1 MQLEQKQTLSQKLVL
16 TQTMRQSLDC
26 LQLSAPELTE
36 YVQEVALSN
45 PLLDVQSPTYYETEL
60 PSEAAPAEREPL
72 EVRET
77 DSWRGVT
84 SSGMEDVQDFTAF
97 LTREKTFRDHLTEQI
112 GQMKLVDDELLRLC
126 RFLIDCLDERGYL
139 DCPLEELSREFDI
152 PLFSLEQAL
161 FAVQMLDPPGVGARN
176 LSECLTLQLAQGR
189 SLDPLA
195 LKIARDG
202 LEMLGKRNFSGLA
215 ALLGV
220 SVGEARA
227 AAAKILAL
235 NPIPSRSFAGSEQI
249 AYVAPD
255 AEFSV
260 QQGQLVI
267 ELNERILPRLSV
279 NAEYA
284 ALMNTSDDPEVQR
297 YVKEK
302 LSEAQALIKGV
313 HTRCDTLVQMLT
325 LIGREQHGF
334 FCGGEALLP
343 VTMQQLSEK
352 MGVSTST
359 VSRAAQNKYI
369 QFQGRIIPVRS
380 FFTTAI
386 RPDAAVS
393 SHAVKQRLQSLIRAE
408 DPAAPL
414 SDEALR
420 LALSASRSAA
430 APSPSTA
437 RKWAFRPRPSA
448 KSAER
453 RARSNI
459 LSGGTFTMAS
469 VYDRTDIYDLFDSP
483 KKDAQTL
490 SHWQAVFN
498 GRPIRSA
505 LDVSIGTGSLTL
517 PLGQLGV
524 SLYGSDLSDSMLA
537 RCRKKAD
544 ERGIAIDLRQSDF
557 RDLTS
562 HFDRSFDCV
571 MSTGNSLAYVTNN
584 EITGVLEQMDA
595 LVEPGGCLYFDLRNW
610 DRIVGQKKR
619 FYCYNPAFL
628 PNGDRVNL
636 MQVWDHLSDGSIVFN
651 LVYTFERD
659 NKIFQKE
666 RFEEHYHPV
675 PQKLLLDKLTQLGY
689 QDIQVKAFP
698 VQFGA
703 FDIENSEWYCVLA
716 HKAK

>member
-26 LQLSAPELTE
+26 LQLSAPELSE

-60 PSEAAPAEREPL
+60 PSETAPAEREPL

-176 LSECLTLQLAQGR
+176 LSECLTLQLAQDR

-220 SVGEARA
+220 SVNEAKA
-227 AAAKILAL
+227 AASKVLAL

-334 FCGGEALLP
+334 FCGSEALLP

-420 LALSASRSAA
+420 LALSALGIEVS
-430 APSPSTA
+430 
-437 RKWAFRPRPSA
+437 
-448 KSAER
+448 R
-453 RARSNI
+453 RAVAKYRAEMGIPS
-459 LSGGTFTMAS
+459 SS
-469 VYDRTDIYDLFDSP
+469 
-483 KKDAQTL
+483 Q
-490 SHWQAVFN
+490 
-498 GRPIRSA
+498 
-505 LDVSIGTGSLTL
+505 
-517 PLGQLGV
+517 
-524 SLYGSDLSDSMLA
+524 
-537 RCRKKAD
+537 RKK
-544 ERGIAIDLRQSDF
+544 R
-557 RDLTS
+557 
-562 HFDRSFDCV
+562 
-571 MSTGNSLAYVTNN
+571 
-584 EITGVLEQMDA
+584 
-595 LVEPGGCLYFDLRNW
+595 
-610 DRIVGQKKR
+610 
-619 FYCYNPAFL
+619 
-628 PNGDRVNL
+628 
-636 MQVWDHLSDGSIVFN
+636 
-651 LVYTFERD
+651 
-659 NKIFQKE
+659 
-666 RFEEHYHPV
+666 
-675 PQKLLLDKLTQLGY
+675 
-689 QDIQVKAFP
+689 
-698 VQFGA
+698 
-703 FDIENSEWYCVLA
+703 
-716 HKAK
+716 

>member
-1 MQLEQKQTLSQKLVL
+1 MKLEQTQSLAQKLVL
-16 TQTMRQSLDC
+16 TQNMRQSLDC
-26 LQLSAPELTE
+26 LQLSAPELSE

-45 PLLDVQSPTYYETEL
+45 PLLDVQAPTYYETQF
-60 PSEAAPAEREPL
+60 PSEAAPSEREAP
-72 EVRET
+72 EIREADAWQSFSPSAGGDGQT
-77 DSWRGVT
+77 
-84 SSGMEDVQDFTAF
+84 DFTAY
-97 LTREKTFRDHLTEQI
+97 LVREKTFRDHLNEQI

-139 DCPLEELSREFDI
+139 DCPLEDLAREFDI

-161 FAVQMLDPPGVGARN
+161 FAVQMLDPPGVGARS

-313 HTRCDTLVQMLT
+313 HTRCDTLIQMLT

-420 LALSASRSAA
+420 LALSALGIGVS
-430 APSPSTA
+430 
-437 RKWAFRPRPSA
+437 
-448 KSAER
+448 R
-453 RARSNI
+453 RAVAKYRAEMGIPS
-459 LSGGTFTMAS
+459 SS
-469 VYDRTDIYDLFDSP
+469 
-483 KKDAQTL
+483 Q
-490 SHWQAVFN
+490 
-498 GRPIRSA
+498 
-505 LDVSIGTGSLTL
+505 
-517 PLGQLGV
+517 
-524 SLYGSDLSDSMLA
+524 
-537 RCRKKAD
+537 RKK
-544 ERGIAIDLRQSDF
+544 R
-557 RDLTS
+557 
-562 HFDRSFDCV
+562 
-571 MSTGNSLAYVTNN
+571 
-584 EITGVLEQMDA
+584 
-595 LVEPGGCLYFDLRNW
+595 
-610 DRIVGQKKR
+610 
-619 FYCYNPAFL
+619 
-628 PNGDRVNL
+628 
-636 MQVWDHLSDGSIVFN
+636 
-651 LVYTFERD
+651 
-659 NKIFQKE
+659 
-666 RFEEHYHPV
+666 
-675 PQKLLLDKLTQLGY
+675 
-689 QDIQVKAFP
+689 
-698 VQFGA
+698 
-703 FDIENSEWYCVLA
+703 
-716 HKAK
+716 

>member
-1 MQLEQKQTLSQKLVL
+1 MPLFDRLPRRARLS
-16 TQTMRQSLDC
+16 R
-26 LQLSAPELTE
+26 
-36 YVQEVALSN
+36 
-45 PLLDVQSPTYYETEL
+45 L
-60 PSEAAPAEREPL
+60 P
-72 EVRET
+72 
-77 DSWRGVT
+77 G
-84 SSGMEDVQDFTAF
+84 
-97 LTREKTFRDHLTEQI
+97 
-112 GQMKLVDDELLRLC
+112 
-126 RFLIDCLDERGYL
+126 
-139 DCPLEELSREFDI
+139 LEELSREFDI

-302 LSEAQALIKGV
+302 LSEATALIKGV

-420 LALSASRSAA
+420 LALSALGIEVS
-430 APSPSTA
+430 
-437 RKWAFRPRPSA
+437 
-448 KSAER
+448 R
-453 RARSNI
+453 RAVAKYRAEMGIPS
-459 LSGGTFTMAS
+459 SS
-469 VYDRTDIYDLFDSP
+469 
-483 KKDAQTL
+483 Q
-490 SHWQAVFN
+490 
-498 GRPIRSA
+498 
-505 LDVSIGTGSLTL
+505 
-517 PLGQLGV
+517 
-524 SLYGSDLSDSMLA
+524 
-537 RCRKKAD
+537 RKK
-544 ERGIAIDLRQSDF
+544 R
-557 RDLTS
+557 
-562 HFDRSFDCV
+562 
-571 MSTGNSLAYVTNN
+571 
-584 EITGVLEQMDA
+584 
-595 LVEPGGCLYFDLRNW
+595 
-610 DRIVGQKKR
+610 
-619 FYCYNPAFL
+619 
-628 PNGDRVNL
+628 
-636 MQVWDHLSDGSIVFN
+636 
-651 LVYTFERD
+651 
-659 NKIFQKE
+659 
-666 RFEEHYHPV
+666 
-675 PQKLLLDKLTQLGY
+675 
-689 QDIQVKAFP
+689 
-698 VQFGA
+698 
-703 FDIENSEWYCVLA
+703 
-716 HKAK
+716 

>member
-1 MQLEQKQTLSQKLVL
+1 
-16 TQTMRQSLDC
+16 
-26 LQLSAPELTE
+26 
-36 YVQEVALSN
+36 
-45 PLLDVQSPTYYETEL
+45 
-60 PSEAAPAEREPL
+60 
-72 EVRET
+72 
-77 DSWRGVT
+77 
-84 SSGMEDVQDFTAF
+84 
-97 LTREKTFRDHLTEQI
+97 
-112 GQMKLVDDELLRLC
+112 MKLVDDELLRLC

-408 DPAAPL
+408 DPSAPL

-420 LALSASRSAA
+420 LTLSALGIEVS
-430 APSPSTA
+430 
-437 RKWAFRPRPSA
+437 
-448 KSAER
+448 R
-453 RARSNI
+453 RAVAKYRAE
-459 LSGGTFTMAS
+459 M
-469 VYDRTDIYDLFDSP
+469 DIPSSS
-483 KKDAQTL
+483 Q
-490 SHWQAVFN
+490 
-498 GRPIRSA
+498 
-505 LDVSIGTGSLTL
+505 
-517 PLGQLGV
+517 
-524 SLYGSDLSDSMLA
+524 
-537 RCRKKAD
+537 RKK
-544 ERGIAIDLRQSDF
+544 R
-557 RDLTS
+557 
-562 HFDRSFDCV
+562 
-571 MSTGNSLAYVTNN
+571 
-584 EITGVLEQMDA
+584 
-595 LVEPGGCLYFDLRNW
+595 
-610 DRIVGQKKR
+610 
-619 FYCYNPAFL
+619 
-628 PNGDRVNL
+628 
-636 MQVWDHLSDGSIVFN
+636 
-651 LVYTFERD
+651 
-659 NKIFQKE
+659 
-666 RFEEHYHPV
+666 
-675 PQKLLLDKLTQLGY
+675 
-689 QDIQVKAFP
+689 
-698 VQFGA
+698 
-703 FDIENSEWYCVLA
+703 
-716 HKAK
+716 

>member
-16 TQTMRQSLDC
+16 TRTMRQSLDC

-45 PLLDVQSPTYYETEL
+45 PLLDVQSPTYYETAL
-60 PSEAAPAEREPL
+60 PSEASASERGTPD
-72 EVRET
+72 VRET

-97 LTREKTFRDHLTEQI
+97 LTREKTFRDHLNEQI

-139 DCPLEELSREFDI
+139 DCPLAELSREFDI

-161 FAVQMLDPPGVGARN
+161 FAVQMLDPSGVGARN
-176 LSECLTLQLAQGR
+176 LSECLTLQLAQDR

-215 ALLGV
+215 VLLGV
-220 SVGEARA
+220 SANEAKA
-227 AAAKILAL
+227 AASKVLAL

-408 DPAAPL
+408 APAAPL

-420 LALSASRSAA
+420 LTLSALGIEVS
-430 APSPSTA
+430 
-437 RKWAFRPRPSA
+437 
-448 KSAER
+448 R
-453 RARSNI
+453 RAVAKYRAE
-459 LSGGTFTMAS
+459 M
-469 VYDRTDIYDLFDSP
+469 DIPSSF
-483 KKDAQTL
+483 Q
-490 SHWQAVFN
+490 
-498 GRPIRSA
+498 
-505 LDVSIGTGSLTL
+505 
-517 PLGQLGV
+517 
-524 SLYGSDLSDSMLA
+524 
-537 RCRKKAD
+537 RKK
-544 ERGIAIDLRQSDF
+544 R
-557 RDLTS
+557 
-562 HFDRSFDCV
+562 
-571 MSTGNSLAYVTNN
+571 
-584 EITGVLEQMDA
+584 
-595 LVEPGGCLYFDLRNW
+595 
-610 DRIVGQKKR
+610 
-619 FYCYNPAFL
+619 
-628 PNGDRVNL
+628 
-636 MQVWDHLSDGSIVFN
+636 
-651 LVYTFERD
+651 
-659 NKIFQKE
+659 
-666 RFEEHYHPV
+666 
-675 PQKLLLDKLTQLGY
+675 
-689 QDIQVKAFP
+689 
-698 VQFGA
+698 
-703 FDIENSEWYCVLA
+703 
-716 HKAK
+716 

>member
-1 MQLEQKQTLSQKLVL
+1 MQLEQRQTLSQKLVL

-176 LSECLTLQLAQGR
+176 LSECLTLQLAQDR

-215 ALLGV
+215 VLLGV
-220 SVGEARA
+220 SVNEAKA
-227 AAAKILAL
+227 AASKVLAL

-490 SHWQAVFN
+490 SHWQTVFD
-498 GRPIRSA
+498 GRSIRSA

-524 SLYGSDLSDSMLA
+524 SLYGSDLSGSMLA

-544 ERGIAIDLRQSDF
+544 ECGIAIDLRQSDF

-628 PNGDRVNL
+628 PNGVRVNL

>member
-1 MQLEQKQTLSQKLVL
+1 MQLEQRQTLSQKLVL

-60 PSEAAPAEREPL
+60 PSETAPA
-72 EVRET
+72 
-77 DSWRGVT
+77 
-84 SSGMEDVQDFTAF
+84 
-97 LTREKTFRDHLTEQI
+97 EKTFRDHLTEQI

-161 FAVQMLDPPGVGARN
+161 FAVQMLDSPGVGARN

-202 LEMLGKRNFSGLA
+202 LELLGKRDFSGLA

-220 SVGEARA
+220 SVGEAKA
-227 AAAKILAL
+227 AASKVLAL
-235 NPIPSRSFAGSEQI
+235 NPIPSCSFAGSEQI

-420 LALSASRSAA
+420 LALSALGIEVS
-430 APSPSTA
+430 
-437 RKWAFRPRPSA
+437 
-448 KSAER
+448 R
-453 RARSNI
+453 RAVAKYRAEMGIPS
-459 LSGGTFTMAS
+459 SS
-469 VYDRTDIYDLFDSP
+469 
-483 KKDAQTL
+483 Q
-490 SHWQAVFN
+490 
-498 GRPIRSA
+498 
-505 LDVSIGTGSLTL
+505 
-517 PLGQLGV
+517 
-524 SLYGSDLSDSMLA
+524 
-537 RCRKKAD
+537 RKK
-544 ERGIAIDLRQSDF
+544 R
-557 RDLTS
+557 
-562 HFDRSFDCV
+562 
-571 MSTGNSLAYVTNN
+571 
-584 EITGVLEQMDA
+584 
-595 LVEPGGCLYFDLRNW
+595 
-610 DRIVGQKKR
+610 
-619 FYCYNPAFL
+619 
-628 PNGDRVNL
+628 
-636 MQVWDHLSDGSIVFN
+636 
-651 LVYTFERD
+651 
-659 NKIFQKE
+659 
-666 RFEEHYHPV
+666 
-675 PQKLLLDKLTQLGY
+675 
-689 QDIQVKAFP
+689 
-698 VQFGA
+698 
-703 FDIENSEWYCVLA
+703 
-716 HKAK
+716 

>member
-26 LQLSAPELTE
+26 LQLSAPELSE

-60 PSEAAPAEREPL
+60 PSETAPAEREPL

-139 DCPLEELSREFDI
+139 GCPLEELSREFDI

-161 FAVQMLDPPGVGARN
+161 FAVQM
-176 LSECLTLQLAQGR
+176 
-189 SLDPLA
+189 LDPLA

-220 SVGEARA
+220 SVNEAKA
-227 AAAKILAL
+227 AASKVLAL

-420 LALSASRSAA
+420 LTLSALGIEVS
-430 APSPSTA
+430 
-437 RKWAFRPRPSA
+437 
-448 KSAER
+448 R
-453 RARSNI
+453 RAVAKYRAE
-459 LSGGTFTMAS
+459 M
-469 VYDRTDIYDLFDSP
+469 DIPSSS
-483 KKDAQTL
+483 Q
-490 SHWQAVFN
+490 
-498 GRPIRSA
+498 
-505 LDVSIGTGSLTL
+505 
-517 PLGQLGV
+517 
-524 SLYGSDLSDSMLA
+524 
-537 RCRKKAD
+537 RKK
-544 ERGIAIDLRQSDF
+544 R
-557 RDLTS
+557 
-562 HFDRSFDCV
+562 
-571 MSTGNSLAYVTNN
+571 
-584 EITGVLEQMDA
+584 
-595 LVEPGGCLYFDLRNW
+595 
-610 DRIVGQKKR
+610 
-619 FYCYNPAFL
+619 
-628 PNGDRVNL
+628 
-636 MQVWDHLSDGSIVFN
+636 
-651 LVYTFERD
+651 
-659 NKIFQKE
+659 
-666 RFEEHYHPV
+666 
-675 PQKLLLDKLTQLGY
+675 
-689 QDIQVKAFP
+689 
-698 VQFGA
+698 
-703 FDIENSEWYCVLA
+703 
-716 HKAK
+716 

>member
-1 MQLEQKQTLSQKLVL
+1 MKLEQTQSLAQKLVL
-16 TQTMRQSLDC
+16 TQNMRQSLDC
-26 LQLSAPELTE
+26 LQLSAPELSE

-45 PLLDVQSPTYYETEL
+45 PLLDVQAPTYYETQF
-60 PSEAAPAEREPL
+60 PSEAAPSEREAP
-72 EVRET
+72 EIREADAWQSFSPSAGGDGQT
-77 DSWRGVT
+77 
-84 SSGMEDVQDFTAF
+84 DFTAY
-97 LTREKTFRDHLTEQI
+97 LVREKTFRDHLNEQI

-139 DCPLEELSREFDI
+139 DCPLEDLAREFDI

-161 FAVQMLDPPGVGARN
+161 FAVQMLDPPGVGARS

-313 HTRCDTLVQMLT
+313 HTRCDTLIQMLT

-420 LALSASRSAA
+420 LALSALGIEVS
-430 APSPSTA
+430 
-437 RKWAFRPRPSA
+437 
-448 KSAER
+448 R
-453 RARSNI
+453 RAVAKYRAEMGIPS
-459 LSGGTFTMAS
+459 SS
-469 VYDRTDIYDLFDSP
+469 
-483 KKDAQTL
+483 Q
-490 SHWQAVFN
+490 
-498 GRPIRSA
+498 
-505 LDVSIGTGSLTL
+505 
-517 PLGQLGV
+517 
-524 SLYGSDLSDSMLA
+524 
-537 RCRKKAD
+537 RKK
-544 ERGIAIDLRQSDF
+544 R
-557 RDLTS
+557 
-562 HFDRSFDCV
+562 
-571 MSTGNSLAYVTNN
+571 
-584 EITGVLEQMDA
+584 
-595 LVEPGGCLYFDLRNW
+595 
-610 DRIVGQKKR
+610 
-619 FYCYNPAFL
+619 
-628 PNGDRVNL
+628 
-636 MQVWDHLSDGSIVFN
+636 
-651 LVYTFERD
+651 
-659 NKIFQKE
+659 
-666 RFEEHYHPV
+666 
-675 PQKLLLDKLTQLGY
+675 
-689 QDIQVKAFP
+689 
-698 VQFGA
+698 
-703 FDIENSEWYCVLA
+703 
-716 HKAK
+716 

>member
-26 LQLSAPELTE
+26 LQLSAPELSE

-45 PLLDVQSPTYYETEL
+45 PLLDVQSPTYYE
-60 PSEAAPAEREPL
+60 
-72 EVRET
+72 
-77 DSWRGVT
+77 
-84 SSGMEDVQDFTAF
+84 
-97 LTREKTFRDHLTEQI
+97 TEQI

-161 FAVQMLDPPGVGARN
+161 FAVQMLDPPGIGARN

-202 LEMLGKRNFSGLA
+202 LELLGKRNFSGLA
-215 ALLGV
+215 VLLGV
-220 SVGEARA
+220 SVSEARA

-302 LSEAQALIKGV
+302 LSEAQALIKGI
-313 HTRCDTLVQMLT
+313 HTRCDTLIQMLT

-420 LALSASRSAA
+420 LALSALGIEVS
-430 APSPSTA
+430 
-437 RKWAFRPRPSA
+437 
-448 KSAER
+448 R
-453 RARSNI
+453 RAVAKYRAEMGIPS
-459 LSGGTFTMAS
+459 SS
-469 VYDRTDIYDLFDSP
+469 
-483 KKDAQTL
+483 Q
-490 SHWQAVFN
+490 
-498 GRPIRSA
+498 
-505 LDVSIGTGSLTL
+505 
-517 PLGQLGV
+517 
-524 SLYGSDLSDSMLA
+524 
-537 RCRKKAD
+537 RKK
-544 ERGIAIDLRQSDF
+544 R
-557 RDLTS
+557 
-562 HFDRSFDCV
+562 
-571 MSTGNSLAYVTNN
+571 
-584 EITGVLEQMDA
+584 
-595 LVEPGGCLYFDLRNW
+595 
-610 DRIVGQKKR
+610 
-619 FYCYNPAFL
+619 
-628 PNGDRVNL
+628 
-636 MQVWDHLSDGSIVFN
+636 
-651 LVYTFERD
+651 
-659 NKIFQKE
+659 
-666 RFEEHYHPV
+666 
-675 PQKLLLDKLTQLGY
+675 
-689 QDIQVKAFP
+689 
-698 VQFGA
+698 
-703 FDIENSEWYCVLA
+703 
-716 HKAK
+716 

>member
-1 MQLEQKQTLSQKLVL
+1 MQLEQRQTLSQKLVL

-26 LQLSAPELTE
+26 LQLSAPELSE

-176 LSECLTLQLAQGR
+176 LSECLTLQLAQDR

-220 SVGEARA
+220 SVNEAKA
-227 AAAKILAL
+227 AASKVLAL

-313 HTRCDTLVQMLT
+313 HTRCDTLIQMLT

-420 LALSASRSAA
+420 LALSALGIEVSRRAVAKYRSEMDI
-430 APSPSTA
+430 PSSSQ
-437 RKWAFRPRPSA
+437 R

-453 RARSNI
+453 GARSNI
-459 LSGGTFTMAS
+459 LSGGACSMAS

-490 SHWQAVFN
+490 SHWQTVFD

-517 PLGQLGV
+517 PQ
-524 SLYGSDLSDSMLA
+524 
-537 RCRKKAD
+537 K
-544 ERGIAIDLRQSDF
+544 
-557 RDLTS
+557 
-562 HFDRSFDCV
+562 
-571 MSTGNSLAYVTNN
+571 
-584 EITGVLEQMDA
+584 
-595 LVEPGGCLYFDLRNW
+595 GGRAW
-610 DRIVGQKKR
+610 HRHR
-619 FYCYNPAFL
+619 PAA
-628 PNGDRVNL
+628 
-636 MQVWDHLSDGSIVFN
+636 
-651 LVYTFERD
+651 
-659 NKIFQKE
+659 E
-666 RFEEHYHPV
+666 RFPRPDV
-675 PQKLLLDKLTQLGY
+675 S
-689 QDIQVKAFP
+689 F
-698 VQFGA
+698 
-703 FDIENSEWYCVLA
+703 
-716 HKAK
+716 

>member
-1 MQLEQKQTLSQKLVL
+1 MQLEQRQTLSQKLVL

-26 LQLSAPELTE
+26 LQLSAPELAE

-176 LSECLTLQLAQGR
+176 LSECLTLQLAQDR

-215 ALLGV
+215 VLLGV
-220 SVGEARA
+220 SVNEAKA
-227 AAAKILAL
+227 AASKVLAL

-325 LIGREQHGF
+325 LIGREQRGFFCGGEALLPVTMQQGQLVIELNERILPRLSVNAEYAALMNTSDDPEVQRYVKEKLSEAQALIKGVHTRCDTLVQMLTLIGREQRGF

-420 LALSASRSAA
+420 LTLSALGIEVS
-430 APSPSTA
+430 
-437 RKWAFRPRPSA
+437 
-448 KSAER
+448 R
-453 RARSNI
+453 RAIAKYRAE
-459 LSGGTFTMAS
+459 M
-469 VYDRTDIYDLFDSP
+469 DIPSSS
-483 KKDAQTL
+483 Q
-490 SHWQAVFN
+490 
-498 GRPIRSA
+498 
-505 LDVSIGTGSLTL
+505 
-517 PLGQLGV
+517 
-524 SLYGSDLSDSMLA
+524 
-537 RCRKKAD
+537 RKK
-544 ERGIAIDLRQSDF
+544 R
-557 RDLTS
+557 
-562 HFDRSFDCV
+562 
-571 MSTGNSLAYVTNN
+571 
-584 EITGVLEQMDA
+584 
-595 LVEPGGCLYFDLRNW
+595 
-610 DRIVGQKKR
+610 
-619 FYCYNPAFL
+619 
-628 PNGDRVNL
+628 
-636 MQVWDHLSDGSIVFN
+636 
-651 LVYTFERD
+651 
-659 NKIFQKE
+659 
-666 RFEEHYHPV
+666 
-675 PQKLLLDKLTQLGY
+675 
-689 QDIQVKAFP
+689 
-698 VQFGA
+698 
-703 FDIENSEWYCVLA
+703 
-716 HKAK
+716 